1 MTSPYSLSRQDPLDL
16 KDIRSSLLKGDNE
29 ALRYIYMQ
37 YGDYCI
43 NTMISQRSCGK
54 EEAEDLF
61 IEAVLILREKVME
74 GKIEQLTNTKYY
86 LYKTC
91 ENIYL
96 ARLKSDKRKRQKLD
110 DLKYFYYQSS
120 LVEGEEEWDA
130 RLQKAAK
137 QAWQELTEKCRD
149 ILNYFY
155 VDSLRMTEIM
165 ELMDFASADVAKTTK
180 ARCYKK
186 LMVMAKAYYADSND

>member
-1 MTSPYSLSRQDPLDL
+1 
-16 KDIRSSLLKGDNE
+16 
-29 ALRYIYMQ
+29 
-37 YGDYCI
+37 
-43 NTMISQRSCGK
+43 MISQRSCGK